1 MYKLVIVDDDEWIRE
16 GMRRNIPWEQEQIQV
31 VGVAEDGK
39 VAWDL
44 IQKVKPD
51 ILLSDI
57 QMPFMDGL
65 QLAEIIKDHGLDT
78 KVIFLTGYDDFS
90 YAKQAVQLQAS
101 DYILKYEDNNK
112 ILQAVVNAANRLHVE
127 RKVVL
132 KEKKSQGLIINQFF
146 SDLIAGV
153 GNDDTIERDS
163 QLLEVSF
170 CGNRFAMGSIDMG
183 SVERYLKPNKPED
196 LELLLFSMK
205 NLCTE
210 VLEAQEMEECQVQV
224 IQYNHRINLLFNF
237 TEAISDHWR
246 LVVERVSRTIIESM
260 NLYLKITV
268 NIGIG
273 SFGEGFRHIALS
285 YEEAL
290 IAVQMKGIF
299 AAQDVIFT
307 DQVKQSNS
315 SHHSIIKVITDYI
328 DVHYQ
333 NEDLDLKE
341 VAEKV
346 HITPSYV
353 STLFKK
359 YNDINFSDYVIR
371 VRMKKAKELLVH
383 TSLKAYEIAESVG
396 YPNTQYFS
404 VSFKK
409 YAGVTPM
416 EYRQNRIVSIE

>member
-16 GMRRNIPWEQEQIQV
+16 GMRRNIPWEQEKIQV

-39 VAWDL
+39 MAWDL

-57 QMPFMDGL
+57 QMPFMNGL
-65 QLAEIIKDHGLDT
+65 QLAETIKDHGLDT

-90 YAKQAVQLQAS
+90 FAKQALQLQAS

-112 ILQAVVNAANRLHVE
+112 ILQSVVNAANRLHTE

-170 CGNRFAMGSIDMG
+170 CGNTFAMGSIDMG
-183 SVERYLKPNKPED
+183 SVTRYLKPNKPED
-196 LELLLFSMK
+196 MELLLFSMK

-210 VLEAQEMEECQVQV
+210 VIESEEVENCQVQV

-237 TEAISDHWR
+237 TEAISDDWR
-246 LVVERVSRTIIESM
+246 LVVERVSRTMIESI

-290 IAVQMKGIF
+290 IALQMKGIF
-299 AAQDVIFT
+299 ATQDVIFT

-315 SHHSIIKVITDYI
+315 SHHAIIKIITDYI
-328 DVHYQ
+328 DVHYA

-359 YNDINFSDYVIR
+359 YNDVNFSDYVIR
-371 VRMKKAKELLVH
+371 VRMKKAKELLIH
-383 TSLKAYEIAESVG
+383 STLKAYEIAECVG

-404 VSFKK
+404 VTFKK
-409 YAGVTPM
+409 YTGLTPM
-416 EYRQNRIVSIE
+416 EYRQNHRQ

>member
-1 MYKLVIVDDDEWIRE
+1 
-16 GMRRNIPWEQEQIQV
+16 
-31 VGVAEDGK
+31 
-39 VAWDL
+39 
-44 IQKVKPD
+44 
-51 ILLSDI
+51 
-57 QMPFMDGL
+57 
-65 QLAEIIKDHGLDT
+65 
-78 KVIFLTGYDDFS
+78 
-90 YAKQAVQLQAS
+90 
-101 DYILKYEDNNK
+101 
-112 ILQAVVNAANRLHVE
+112 
-127 RKVVL
+127 
-132 KEKKSQGLIINQFF
+132 
-146 SDLIAGV
+146 
-153 GNDDTIERDS
+153 
-163 QLLEVSF
+163 
-170 CGNRFAMGSIDMG
+170 
-183 SVERYLKPNKPED
+183 
-196 LELLLFSMK
+196 MK

-299 AAQDVIFT
+299 VAQDVIFT

-315 SHHSIIKVITDYI
+315 SHHAIIKVITDYI

-383 TSLKAYEIAESVG
+383 FSLKAYEIAESVG

-404 VSFKK
+404 VTFKK
-409 YAGVTPM
+409 YTGVTPM
-416 EYRQNRIVSIE
+416 EYRQNHRQ